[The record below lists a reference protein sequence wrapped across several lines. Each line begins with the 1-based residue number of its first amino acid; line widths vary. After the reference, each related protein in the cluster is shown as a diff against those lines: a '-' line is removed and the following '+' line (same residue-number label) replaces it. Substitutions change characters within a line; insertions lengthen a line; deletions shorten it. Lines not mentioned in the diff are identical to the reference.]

1 MSENRKLKYEEL
13 ELPNY
18 QNSSEVFAGLTVS
31 DLARAAFLAPLN
43 LLIVGDTGT
52 GKSQLASDIYRHWF
66 GGNKANGGQGVFIR
80 AHPETNIYEEIF
92 TSLNIDRAQR
102 ELTDGLEALIFDV
115 DEINRAPPVSQNQFF
130 GLGDGKMD
138 FNGREISLGRDDY
151 NILIATANMG
161 NGEFQ

>member
-52 GKSQLASDIYRHWF
+52 GKSQLA
-66 GGNKANGGQGVFIR
+66 
-80 AHPETNIYEEIF
+80 
-92 TSLNIDRAQR
+92 
-102 ELTDGLEALIFDV
+102 
-115 DEINRAPPVSQNQFF
+115 
-130 GLGDGKMD
+130 
-138 FNGREISLGRDDY
+138 
-151 NILIATANMG
+151 
-161 NGEFQ
+161 